1 MLYLAF
7 SLCVKATI
15 VVVVGILWATY
26 NNVKKPVSAKTGGR
40 KKDLFSYQWCCTTR
54 NHSFKA
60 IRNKYYSHKLWHPWN
75 SSVTGK
81 TKPSKNYMMVEIII
95 IIGL

>member
-40 KKDLFSYQWCCTTR
+40 KKRFIFIPVVFYNEKSQ
-54 NHSFKA
+54 F
-60 IRNKYYSHKLWHPWN
+60 
-75 SSVTGK
+75 
-81 TKPSKNYMMVEIII
+81 
-95 IIGL
+95 